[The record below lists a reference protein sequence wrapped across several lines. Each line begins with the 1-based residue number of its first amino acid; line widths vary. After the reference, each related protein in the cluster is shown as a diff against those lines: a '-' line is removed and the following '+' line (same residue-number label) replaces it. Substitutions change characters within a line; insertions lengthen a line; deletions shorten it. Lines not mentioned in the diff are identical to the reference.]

1 VKLHTDTFDSMTLSM
16 HYTSNEGIALPMPAM
31 TFYRHVYRPFTT
43 FSVGPV
49 EPQPSGSLNFSRIT
63 VDDIMR
69 TPEPLP
75 LSAIRMVDDDPTRD
89 YVLDRTFRSDEP
101 MYRYLKS

>member
-1 VKLHTDTFDSMTLSM
+1 MKLHTDTFDPMTLPFNF
-16 HYTSNEGIALPMPAM
+16 TRNEGIALPRPAI
-31 TFYRHVYRPFTT
+31 TFYRQVYRHITT
-43 FSVGPV
+43 FSVEPV

-69 TPEPLP
+69 TPEPTP
-75 LSAIRMVDDDPTRD
+75 LSTMRMIDDDPTRD

-101 MYRYLKS
+101 RYRYLKS